1 MNPRTF
7 KAAILD
13 LDGVITQTAKVH
25 ARAWKQLFD
34 AYLKQREERDG
45 EAHQPFD
52 IDADYRQYVDGKPRY
67 DGVQSF
73 LESRGIALPLG
84 NPGDEPGKETICGL
98 GNRKNEIF
106 HATLDREGVEVYT
119 DTVEQIGAWKRAG
132 WKVAVIS
139 SSRNCEAVL
148 KAANLLDLFD
158 AKVDGNDLGPLH
170 LKGKPAPDMF
180 LHAAQQL
187 GVEPSQA
194 IVVEDAI
201 SGVQAARE
209 GQFGLVVGIARD
221 RDARDLREAGADIVI
236 KDLRELQDTEQFQ
249 AGEDRGPTPPVS
261 ALENTDE
268 IASRLQHHTLALFL
282 DYDGT
287 LTPIVR
293 RPEDATLSEEMR
305 ALLRQL
311 AQHCTV
317 AIVSGRDRQDAEGM
331 VQVEN
336 LVYAG
341 SHGFDIRGPEGLAM
355 QHEGAKKL
363 LPELD
368 AAERQLRERIT
379 DINGAHVERKR
390 FAIAV
395 HYREV
400 ADDNDV
406 EHVEKVVDEVCQE
419 IAGLR
424 KKGGKKIFE
433 VQPDVEWDKGRA
445 VLWLVQSL
453 GLDKPGMVI
462 MYIGDDVTDEDAFR
476 ALRRHDAGIGIRVAT
491 PDASTDAAYY
501 LRDCEEVQQFLQ
513 SLLAILQESN
523 VEA

>member
-1 MNPRTF
+1 MNPHACT
-7 KAAILD
+7 AAILD
-13 LDGVITQTAKVH
+13 MG
-25 ARAWKQLFD
+25 
-34 AYLKQREERDG
+34 RE
-45 EAHQPFD
+45 Q
-52 IDADYRQYVDGKPRY
+52 
-67 DGVQSF
+67 
-73 LESRGIALPLG
+73 
-84 NPGDEPGKETICGL
+84 
-98 GNRKNEIF
+98 
-106 HATLDREGVEVYT
+106 
-119 DTVEQIGAWKRAG
+119 
-132 WKVAVIS
+132 
-139 SSRNCEAVL
+139 
-148 KAANLLDLFD
+148 
-158 AKVDGNDLGPLH
+158 
-170 LKGKPAPDMF
+170 
-180 LHAAQQL
+180 
-187 GVEPSQA
+187 
-194 IVVEDAI
+194 
-201 SGVQAARE
+201 
-209 GQFGLVVGIARD
+209 
-221 RDARDLREAGADIVI
+221 
-236 KDLRELQDTEQFQ
+236 
-249 AGEDRGPTPPVS
+249 TPPVS
-261 ALENTDE
+261 ALENVDK
-268 IASRLQHHTLALFL
+268 IASQLTHHTLALFL

-363 LPELD
+363 LPEID

-400 ADDNDV
+400 ADDDDV
-406 EHVEKVVDEVCQE
+406 KHIERAVDEVCQE

-501 LRDCEEVQQFLQ
+501 LRDCPEVQQFLQ

>member
-1 MNPRTF
+1 MTS
-7 KAAILD
+7 I
-13 LDGVITQTAKVH
+13 
-25 ARAWKQLFD
+25 
-34 AYLKQREERDG
+34 
-45 EAHQPFD
+45 
-52 IDADYRQYVDGKPRY
+52 
-67 DGVQSF
+67 
-73 LESRGIALPLG
+73 PL
-84 NPGDEPGKETICGL
+84 
-98 GNRKNEIF
+98 
-106 HATLDREGVEVYT
+106 
-119 DTVEQIGAWKRAG
+119 
-132 WKVAVIS
+132 
-139 SSRNCEAVL
+139 
-148 KAANLLDLFD
+148 
-158 AKVDGNDLGPLH
+158 
-170 LKGKPAPDMF
+170 
-180 LHAAQQL
+180 
-187 GVEPSQA
+187 
-194 IVVEDAI
+194 
-201 SGVQAARE
+201 
-209 GQFGLVVGIARD
+209 
-221 RDARDLREAGADIVI
+221 
-236 KDLRELQDTEQFQ
+236 
-249 AGEDRGPTPPVS
+249 S
-261 ALENTDE
+261 ALENVDK
-268 IASRLQHHTLALFL
+268 IASRLKQRKLALFL

-341 SHGFDIRGPEGLAM
+341 SHGFDIRGPRGLAM
-355 QHEGAKKL
+355 QHADAKQL

-368 AAERQLRERIT
+368 AAEQRLRERIA
-379 DINGAHVERKR
+379 DITGARIERKR

-400 ADDNDV
+400 AADNDV

-433 VQPDVEWDKGRA
+433 LQPDVEWDKGRA
-445 VLWLVQSL
+445 VLWLVQAL
-453 GLDKPGMVI
+453 ELDKPDMVI

-476 ALRRHDAGIGIRVAT
+476 ALRQHDAGIGVRVAA
-491 PDASTDAAYY
+491 PDSNTDAAYY
-501 LRDCEEVQQFLQ
+501 LRDCDEVQQLLQ